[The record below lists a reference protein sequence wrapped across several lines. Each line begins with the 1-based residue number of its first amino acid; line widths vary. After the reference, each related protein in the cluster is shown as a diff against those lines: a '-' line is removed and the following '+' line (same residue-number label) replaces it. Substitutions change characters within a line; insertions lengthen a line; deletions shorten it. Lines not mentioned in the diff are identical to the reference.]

1 MEMEVDDAIR
11 NKNYK
16 HAEMLSD
23 KITRS
28 DQSNRLRSALEARK
42 FAAVNAEKEEKR
54 RQKQQKKLKWAFSH
68 KERWET
74 KGNM

>member
-11 NKNYK
+11 NRNFKR
-16 HAEMLSD
+16 AET
-23 KITRS
+23 IS
-28 DQSNRLRSALEARK
+28 DQITKSDLSNRMQNALEARK
-42 FAAVNAEKEEKR
+42 FAEANAGKEEKR
-54 RQKQQKKLKWAFSH
+54 RKKQQKKLKWAFDH